1 MVLALPL
8 YISVCAFIC
17 VIVNMN
23 GKLMMSAK
31 RLLPAYVPEA
41 RSLVSIC
48 CRFTQRFAI
57 AEISASAGIL

>member
-1 MVLALPL
+1 
-8 YISVCAFIC
+8 
-17 VIVNMN
+17 MN

-57 AEISASAGIL
+57 AEISASAGTL